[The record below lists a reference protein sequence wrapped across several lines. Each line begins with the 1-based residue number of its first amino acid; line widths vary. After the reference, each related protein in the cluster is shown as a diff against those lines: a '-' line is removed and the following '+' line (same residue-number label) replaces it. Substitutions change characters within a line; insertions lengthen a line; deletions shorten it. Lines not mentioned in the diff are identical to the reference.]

1 MLKDI
6 TLGQY
11 FSGNSVLHRLDP
23 RTKII
28 LVLVYVVTVFMA
40 NNVFS
45 LLFLLLTALLLVA
58 VSGISFKVVL
68 KSVKPVMVLII
79 FTAMINLFF
88 TSAEGDPLFSLGII
102 KIYRQGIINSVFM
115 ILRILSL
122 IVGTSV
128 MLTYTTSPITLTDG
142 IESLLRP
149 LKKLH
154 VPVHEFAMMMTI
166 ALRFIPTLLEETDKI
181 ISAQKARGA
190 GFDSKGLANKAKAF
204 LPILIPLFISAFR
217 RADELAIAMECRCYR
232 GDEGRTRMKVLRY
245 SGMDLAAY
253 VSAIVFVTV
262 LLLLNT
268 VSTSI
273 SL

>member
-11 FSGNSVLHRLDP
+11 FTGNSPLHRLDP

-28 LVLVYVVTVFMA
+28 IMLVYVVTVFVA
-40 NNVFS
+40 KNLYS
-45 LLFLLLTALLLVA
+45 LAFLLLTALVLVA
-58 VSGISFKVVL
+58 VSGISFKIVL

-79 FTAMINLFF
+79 FTAVINLFLT
-88 TSAEGDPLFSLGII
+88 TSEGDPLVSFGFV
-102 KIYRQGIINSVFM
+102 KIYAQGVINAVFM
-115 ILRILSL
+115 IVRILSL
-122 IVGTSV
+122 IIGTSV
-128 MLTYTTSPITLTDG
+128 LLTYTTSPITLTDG
-142 IESLLRP
+142 IERLLKP

-190 GFDSKGLANKAKAF
+190 GFDSKGLINKAKAF

-245 SGMDLAAY
+245 TSLDGVFY
-253 VSAIVFVTV
+253 VMTV
-262 LLLLNT
+262 LFIAAVVGLNF
-268 VSTSI
+268 VPTS
-273 SL
+273 LML

>member
-11 FSGNSVLHRLDP
+11 FSGNSLLHRLDP

-28 LVLVYVVTVFMA
+28 LVLIYVVTVFVA
-40 NNVFS
+40 GNLYS
-45 LLFLLLTALLLVA
+45 LAFMLVTALALVA
-58 VSGISFKVVL
+58 LSGISYKIVL

-79 FTAMINLFF
+79 FTAMINIFLT
-88 TSAEGDPLFSLGII
+88 TSADAPLVHWGII
-102 KIYRQGIINSVFM
+102 KIYRQGIINAVFM
-115 ILRILSL
+115 IVRILSL
-122 IVGTSV
+122 IIGTSV
-128 MLTYTTSPITLTDG
+128 LLTYTTSPITLTDG
-142 IESLLRP
+142 IERLLKP

-190 GFDSKGLANKAKAF
+190 GFDSKGLVNKAKAF

-217 RADELAIAMECRCYR
+217 RADELAVAMECRCYR
-232 GDEGRTRMKVLRY
+232 GDEGRTRMRVLKY
-245 SGMDLAAY
+245 SPHDFGAFVASAVFIAA
-253 VSAIVFVTV
+253 VVA
-262 LLLLNT
+262 LNMIP
-268 VSTSI
+268 TS
-273 SL
+273 LML